1 MTKLEIINETVEFYS
16 ADPKRRS
23 FFIDE
28 EDKQKCLY
36 NGKNGEHCA
45 VGRCLE
51 DKYHEMGQDL
61 PKNSF
66 MLRDLFMGNDVNSL
80 DEMLKEKYRGH
91 ERMFWSDL
99 QKLHDN
105 PNNWTKTGIS
115 QIGQF
120 YVDILINQYVKKTN
134 N

>member
-23 FFIDE
+23 FYIDE
-28 EDKQKCLY
+28 KDVTKCLY

-66 MLRDLFMGNDVNSL
+66 ALLDLFEGNDVKGL
-80 DEMLKEKYRGH
+80 DEMLKEQYRGH
-91 ERMFWSDL
+91 EAQFWAEL
-99 QKLHDN
+99 QRLHDN
-105 PNNWTKTGIS
+105 PRNWTETGIS
-115 QIGQF
+115 QIGQIHIDK
-120 YVDILINQYVKKTN
+120 VIQQYKN
-134 N
+134 L